1 MVWIRIQRDDVNYLL
16 FSPFPRYLVN
26 SIRVFSLSVY
36 PLSRFRCLTVL
47 CVTRRACS
55 RSSRGY
61 SRQEIQFQWK
71 GGTRGYDA
79 RQISRFRTLHYG
91 ICDSIHIV
99 YIHVVLRA
107 CWLTIEEKLH
117 DLSRKRGNH
126 YRSSPFVFLHMN
138 INTHSIEL
146 PKISNILEKILRNF
160 PWQN

>member
-1 MVWIRIQRDDVNYLL
+1 MVWIRIQRHDVNYLL

-36 PLSRFRCLTVL
+36 PLSRFHCLTVL
-47 CVTRRACS
+47 CVTRRAYS

-91 ICDSIHIV
+91 ICDTRCLHTCCSSS
-99 YIHVVLRA
+99 L
-107 CWLTIEEKLH
+107 LTYNRREITWFIAETRKS
-117 DLSRKRGNH
+117 LSKFSVRLLA
-126 YRSSPFVFLHMN
+126 Y
-138 INTHSIEL
+138 EY
-146 PKISNILEKILRNF
+146 
-160 PWQN
+160 